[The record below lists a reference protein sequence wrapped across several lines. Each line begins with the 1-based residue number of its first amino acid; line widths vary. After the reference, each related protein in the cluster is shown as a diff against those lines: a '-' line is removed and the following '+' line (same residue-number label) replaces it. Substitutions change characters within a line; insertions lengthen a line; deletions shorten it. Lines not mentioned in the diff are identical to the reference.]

1 MVEIKWIENAE
12 IDKVSDEELAQ
23 IERQLGVKLP
33 SNFIAFC
40 ERYDAPQEYVLIDD
54 VNGDT
59 YELSGFYTLKMI
71 AEEVNDIYT
80 QDEDL
85 KDIDGI
91 VVPFAFDSVISQYF
105 FFYKRDNLE
114 EPAGIFFR
122 NTDDS
127 FNEALDENRY
137 ISKTFQELLEKLYIG
152 EDI

>member
-23 IERQLGVKLP
+23 IERQLGVKFP
-33 SNFIAFC
+33 SNFISFC
-40 ERYDAPQEYVLIDD
+40 ERYDAPLEYVLIDD

-59 YELSGFYTLKMI
+59 NELSGFYTLKMV
-71 AEEVNDIYT
+71 AEEVNYIYT